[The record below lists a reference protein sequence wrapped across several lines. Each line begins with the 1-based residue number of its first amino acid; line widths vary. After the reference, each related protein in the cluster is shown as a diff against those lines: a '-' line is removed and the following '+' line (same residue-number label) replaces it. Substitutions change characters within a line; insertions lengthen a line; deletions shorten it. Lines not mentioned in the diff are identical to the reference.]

1 MRLSTTRYIVPTVV
15 VAVGPSQGEPNR
27 ITGEA
32 MLTTNIMQQMWPHG
46 DGKIEGLV
54 ANIVAA
60 APGVF
65 AKYGLTSDLV
75 VAHAMAQFS
84 EECGAGNEVVENL
97 NYSAQGLMN
106 TWPQR
111 FDVAKAAAFANQPE
125 RIANEVYN
133 GRMGNALDS
142 DDGWSFRGRGGS
154 QVTGRNAYVSLG
166 GTVGLDLVGQPD
178 LVNAAENFL
187 ECAVADFVQCG
198 CLPFASADDVNGVTY
213 HLNGGYIGLSERVAW
228 LARWKDAL
236 NGQGGHSTVWLQQS
250 LNALGEDPPLAV
262 DGSYGLATMA
272 ALKAFQ
278 QAHNL
283 AVDGK
288 VGPATI
294 AAIEQALEAAS

>member
-1 MRLSTTRYIVPTVV
+1 
-15 VAVGPSQGEPNR
+15 
-27 ITGEA
+27 
-32 MLTTNIMQQMWPHG
+32 MLTIDIMQQMWPHG
-46 DGKIEGLV
+46 DVKIDGLLG
-54 ANIVAA
+54 NIVAA
-60 APGVF
+60 GPSVF

-111 FDVAKAAAFANQPE
+111 FDSVKAATFANQPE

-133 GRMGNALDS
+133 GRMGNALGS
-142 DDGWSFRGRGGS
+142 DDGWTFRGRGGS

-166 GTVGLDLVGQPD
+166 STVGLKLVSQPD
-178 LVNAAENFL
+178 LVNAPENFL

-198 CLPFASADDVNGVTY
+198 CLPFAFADDVNGVTY
-213 HLNGGYIGLSERVAW
+213 HLNGGYIGLSNRVAW
-228 LARWKDAL
+228 LARWKAAFS
-236 NGQGGHSTVWLQQS
+236 GQSTRGTVWIQQS

-262 DGSYGLATMA
+262 DGAYGLATMA
-272 ALKAFQ
+272 AVKAFQ
-278 QAHNL
+278 QIHKL

-294 AAIEQALEAAS
+294 AAIEQALEAD